1 MTTPKTG
8 TRHAGLPP
16 GYVDATGAAEM
27 LRLGRRTIYTGYLD
41 ILDSWQNGPRTPR
54 LFRRGDVAL
63 VERWLW
69 ARRGMVALGLWPSS
83 TPRIPERGMDDIRNF
98 LGEAE
103 YEWSC
108 PTCDGR
114 AIADA
119 MGDGRTWCEVCGLQ
133 AAPPD

>member
-1 MTTPKTG
+1 
-8 TRHAGLPP
+8 
-16 GYVDATGAAEM
+16 M

-54 LFRRGDVAL
+54 LFRRGDVTL
-63 VERWLW
+63 LERWLW
-69 ARRGMVALGLWPSS
+69 AR
-83 TPRIPERGMDDIRNF
+83 RGMDDIRNF